1 MKAEQLKTFR
11 WFQTDDQVKCIV
23 TLSSFIWLLY
33 QHHNGY
39 TALGDWDT
47 HFFCDW
53 DRSVKKHG
61 CHLQQGWVLAGKS
74 PYNSLNI
81 CPIIINGD
89 TCIRISGYTCFQLD
103 LQGAPQIPKMCMSKL
118 NGQNY
123 ASSGVHAQGSQWMCP
138 IFILTHNSRFLWP
151 IQNIHTKF
159 CSKWMKGDKLMIKIL
174 VSCRSTGFYTVRLVK
189 GSKAVTHVV
198 HKNTVTICL

>member
-1 MKAEQLKTFR
+1 MPSNRFLYTLMKAGQLKTFR

-33 QHHNGY
+33 QHQNGY

-53 DRSVKKHG
+53 DWLVKKHG
-61 CHLQQGWVLAGKS
+61 CHLQQGWVLAGKY

-89 TCIRISGYTCFQLD
+89 TCICSSGYTYFQLD
-103 LQGAPQIPKMCMSKL
+103 LQGLHKYQKCACQNSMDRIMPVLVCMLREASGCVLSLYLLITPNVCDQSKTYTPSFVP
-118 NGQNY
+118 NGWRGTN
-123 ASSGVHAQGSQWMCP
+123 W
-138 IFILTHNSRFLWP
+138 W
-151 IQNIHTKF
+151 
-159 CSKWMKGDKLMIKIL
+159 
-174 VSCRSTGFYTVRLVK
+174 
-189 GSKAVTHVV
+189 
-198 HKNTVTICL
+198 